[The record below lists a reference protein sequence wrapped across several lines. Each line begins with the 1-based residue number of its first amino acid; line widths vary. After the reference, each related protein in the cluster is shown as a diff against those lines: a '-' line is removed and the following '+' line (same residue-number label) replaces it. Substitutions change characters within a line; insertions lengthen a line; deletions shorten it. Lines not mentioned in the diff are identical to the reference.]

1 MAQERS
7 GENQEKTKASRGILA
22 TDGSG
27 AASGRSE
34 RHNSSLYVHIDPK
47 FRILF
52 GNLSGKPTED
62 GRSTSVFSL
71 WWQLSQDRMANFPAF
86 IASKSFDL

>member
-27 AASGRSE
+27 AANMAAECGRSE

-47 FRILF
+47 I
-52 GNLSGKPTED
+52 
-62 GRSTSVFSL
+62 
-71 WWQLSQDRMANFPAF
+71 
-86 IASKSFDL
+86 

>member
-22 TDGSG
+22 TDGG
-27 AASGRSE
+27 AAAHMTAAYMAAAGGRSE

-52 GNLSGKPTED
+52 GKPKYFFLLQY
-62 GRSTSVFSL
+62 S
-71 WWQLSQDRMANFPAF
+71 N
-86 IASKSFDL
+86 

>member
-27 AASGRSE
+27 GSAAHMAAAAAGR
-34 RHNSSLYVHIDPK
+34 RGTTPPCTYTLIQN
-47 FRILF
+47 
-52 GNLSGKPTED
+52 
-62 GRSTSVFSL
+62 
-71 WWQLSQDRMANFPAF
+71 
-86 IASKSFDL
+86 SKSYLEILVVNLGLVSKELKQLAAILHVYAGV

>member
-7 GENQEKTKASRGILA
+7 RENQEKTKASRGILA

-27 AASGRSE
+27 GAANMAAECGRSE

-47 FRILF
+47 FRRGIF
-52 GNLSGKPTED
+52 
-62 GRSTSVFSL
+62 
-71 WWQLSQDRMANFPAF
+71 Q
-86 IASKSFDL
+86 SFW

>member
-27 AASGRSE
+27 GAAHMAAAVGRSE

-52 GNLSGKPTED
+52 GNFSGKP
-62 GRSTSVFSL
+62 RFPFL
-71 WWQLSQDRMANFPAF
+71 LSG
-86 IASKSFDL
+86 L

>member
-27 AASGRSE
+27 AANMAAECGRSE

-52 GNLSGKPTED
+52 GKFFDKPRMILANVERMMKNGPRKIKRKPGED
-62 GRSTSVFSL
+62 
-71 WWQLSQDRMANFPAF
+71 
-86 IASKSFDL
+86 

>member
-27 AASGRSE
+27 AAHMAAAAAPGGRSE

-52 GNLSGKPTED
+52 ENPSGT
-62 GRSTSVFSL
+62 
-71 WWQLSQDRMANFPAF
+71 A
-86 IASKSFDL
+86 

>member
-27 AASGRSE
+27 AAHMAAAGGRSE
-34 RHNSSLYVHIDPK
+34 KHNSSLYVHIDPQ

-52 GNLSGKPTED
+52 GNFSGKLRLLFLLSG
-62 GRSTSVFSL
+62 L
-71 WWQLSQDRMANFPAF
+71 
-86 IASKSFDL
+86 

>member
-27 AASGRSE
+27 GGSGGGGGGGLQVGE
-34 RHNSSLYVHIDPK
+34 A
-47 FRILF
+47 
-52 GNLSGKPTED
+52 
-62 GRSTSVFSL
+62 
-71 WWQLSQDRMANFPAF
+71 QLLLVRTH
-86 IASKSFDL
+86 